1 MDHELPPLCGP
12 PGRALWVG
20 RHAEPRSV
28 NGKRTCLVPLL
39 SWPHSDKSC
48 LLPPSQ
54 EPPGGPAAGLAVS
67 FIRPQAHGPDS
78 HDPGVVLDEE
88 VPSPSA
94 PTAASPSR
102 ALAPGPSVSAA
113 HGGASMRGHVVTAG
127 SPEGCHLGEH
137 PKPGTSAHVRV
148 AALKDPNGVTLPGDL
163 HPIRGPETTPRPQA
177 TGSRALRAKG
187 RTWWLFCSL
196 GSCRIQPALDSG
208 SQLHKAVYK
217 CVIRNAKSSECACLL
232 GGLAIW
238 QGKKEKKTWAKN
250 NKI

>member
-1 MDHELPPLCGP
+1 MAGFVCGSEAPCASVWGSRVVCHHVRTHAHAGTSVRAENVAVCEPLHTWPWWPAGPGAGAGLGPRAAPICGP

-67 FIRPQAHGPDS
+67 FIRPQAHRPDS

-113 HGGASMRGHVVTAG
+113 HGGGGVHEGPRGYRG
-127 SPEGCHLGEH
+127 FPR
-137 PKPGTSAHVRV
+137 GT
-148 AALKDPNGVTLPGDL
+148 PP
-163 HPIRGPETTPRPQA
+163 RGAPQTWDIGPR
-177 TGSRALRAKG
+177 T
-187 RTWWLFCSL
+187 
-196 GSCRIQPALDSG
+196 CRS
-208 SQLHKAVYK
+208 SQ
-217 CVIRNAKSSECACLL
+217 RP
-232 GGLAIW
+232 
-238 QGKKEKKTWAKN
+238 
-250 NKI
+250 

>member
-1 MDHELPPLCGP
+1 MDHGLPPLCGP

-67 FIRPQAHGPDS
+67 FIRPQAHRPDS

-177 TGSRALRAKG
+177 TDPGRFVPRAGLG
-187 RTWWLFCSL
+187 GCS
-196 GSCRIQPALDSG
+196 A
-208 SQLHKAVYK
+208 
-217 CVIRNAKSSECACLL
+217 LL
-232 GGLAIW
+232 GAAGFSRLLILAPSS
-238 QGKKEKKTWAKN
+238 TRRFTSA
-250 NKI
+250 